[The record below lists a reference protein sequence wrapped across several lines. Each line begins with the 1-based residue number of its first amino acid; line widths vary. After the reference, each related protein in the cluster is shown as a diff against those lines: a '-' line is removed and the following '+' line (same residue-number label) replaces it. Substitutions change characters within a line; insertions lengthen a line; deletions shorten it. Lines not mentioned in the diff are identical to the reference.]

1 MQENENSM
9 PSAVASDDTKDR
21 QNTVVQHQKTGSA
34 VQAMETAIERID
46 AISKA
51 CSSLDVAQG
60 FRKALTVAQ
69 YVKDLRMCLTPQ
81 VMTAIMELQN
91 SPLGFLTDR
100 AAGGYDAG
108 SVRECVI
115 WATLQ
120 GLPVAGNC
128 FNIIAGRGYAT
139 KNGLK
144 YKLGGVEGLAYSVVP
159 GLPKALGEA
168 GAAIEMTIRWDYKG
182 SKGEQVLTFTIRV
195 NKGMG
200 ADAIIGKATRKSY
213 AWLYEQI
220 TGNYIGEGDATER
233 DPMVIT
239 PKEERKG
246 SFTPPKPA
254 LKRAPAAAENAE
266 DGPLPEGDLYF
277 EGR

>member
-1 MQENENSM
+1 MQENENSR
-9 PSAVASDDTKDR
+9 PVAVASDDTKDR
-21 QNTVVQHQKTGSA
+21 QNAVVQQQKTGSA

-60 FRKALTVAQ
+60 FRNALTVAQ
-69 YVKDLRMCLTPQ
+69 YVKELRACLTPQ
-81 VMTAIMELQN
+81 VMAAIMELQN

-100 AAGGYDAG
+100 PAGGYDTAT
-108 SVRECVI
+108 VRECVI
-115 WATLQ
+115 WATLN
-120 GLPVAGNC
+120 GLPIVGNC
-128 FNIIAGRGYAT
+128 FNILAARGYAT

-144 YKLGGVEGLAYSVVP
+144 YKLGGVEGLAYSVVA

-168 GAAIEMTIRWDYKG
+168 GAAIEMTIRWGSKG
-182 SKGEQVLTFTIRV
+182 SKGEQVLTFPIRV

-233 DPMVIT
+233 EPVVIT

-254 LKRAPAAAENAE
+254 LKRAPAAENAE